1 MKHKILIAIFFIAL
15 STTSYAQVNKI
26 QIQAAGLTCS
36 MCSKAIYTALGDIDF
51 VKDVKS
57 DIKTS
62 SFIIHLKNSN
72 KYNFDKLQK
81 AVDDAGFSVAKFT
94 IVYQFNNIK
103 IENDTHYTNNGT
115 TFHFMNVKPQ
125 VLNGEVSINIIDKG
139 YVTAKDYKANSKY
152 TKMKC
157 YETGVME
164 SCCSNNGHKAS
175 ERIFHVTL
183 NK

>member
-1 MKHKILIAIFFIAL
+1 MKHKILFAIFFIA
-15 STTSYAQVNKI
+15 TSITSFSQVNKI

-51 VKDVKS
+51 VKEVKS

-62 SFIIHLKNSN
+62 SFIITLKNSN

-81 AVDDAGFSVAKFT
+81 AVDDAGFSVAKYT
-94 IVYQFNNIK
+94 VTYNFNNIK
-103 IENDTHYTNNGT
+103 IENDTHYKNNGN

-125 VLNGEVSINIIDKG
+125 VLNGEVNINIIDKG

-164 SCCSNNGHKAS
+164 ACCSKNSNKTS

-183 NK
+183 N